1 VVVDWPT
8 PANVKVPRSFLGLA
22 DYCRKFVKQFGV
34 NSRPLIELMKNNV
47 LFVWTT
53 DH

>member
-8 PANVKVPRSFLGLA
+8 PANVKELRSFLGLA
-22 DYCRKFVKQFGV
+22 NYYRMFVKQFGV
-34 NSRPLIELMKNNV
+34 NSRPLIELLKKNV
-47 LFVWTT
+47 LFVWTP

>member
-8 PANVKVPRSFLGLA
+8 PANVKVSRSFLGLA